1 MKRRAIAPPN
11 DMLQTE
17 RVPTGIV
24 GLDHVIEGGLPKG
37 RSFLITGEPG
47 TGKTI
52 FALQFLV
59 EGLKRGEKGI
69 YVTADESP
77 VDLLE
82 QAASLGW
89 DLEPRVEAKELA
101 ILNAGAYLSAPSGSG
116 RERQIDVQKAVAD
129 LASFVG
135 QIGAKRLVLD
145 PAGPFVLLRDSNA
158 RIQDQTRLLIKL
170 LRSSMQTTN
179 VLTSYAVPRTGE
191 RSMHG
196 IEEYLVAGAVVLE
209 LIWQNGALA
218 RSLIVE
224 KMRCTD
230 VKPTQLGFDVIKGQ
244 GIVIQPPARPL

>member
-1 MKRRAIAPPN
+1 MIK
-11 DMLQTE
+11 TE
-17 RVPTGIV
+17 RVPTGIT
-24 GLDHVIEGGLPKG
+24 GLDHLIEGGLPKG
-37 RSFLITGEPG
+37 RSILVTGEPG

-52 FALQFLV
+52 LSLHFLF

-77 VDLLE
+77 IDVLE

-101 ILNAGAYLSAPSGSG
+101 ILNAATYLSALPGAG
-116 RERQIDVQKAVAD
+116 KERQIDVQKAVGD
-129 LASFVG
+129 LASFVN

-158 RIQDQTRLLIKL
+158 RIQDQTRLLVKL
-170 LRSSMQTTN
+170 LRSSTQTTN
-179 VLTSYAVPRTGE
+179 ILTSYAVPRTGE

-196 IEEYLVAGAVVLE
+196 IEEYLVAGAIVLE
-209 LIWQNGALA
+209 MFWQNGQLA

-224 KMRCTD
+224 KMRCTA
-230 VKPTQLGFDVIKGQ
+230 VKPTQLEFDILKDQ
-244 GIVIQPPARPL
+244 GIVIQPPIRSL